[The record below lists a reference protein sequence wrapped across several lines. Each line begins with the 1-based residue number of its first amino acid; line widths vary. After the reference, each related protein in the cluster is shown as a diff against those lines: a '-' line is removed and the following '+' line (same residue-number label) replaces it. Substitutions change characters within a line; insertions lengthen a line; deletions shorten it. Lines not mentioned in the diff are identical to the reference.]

1 MVIRK
6 MRKTNNRGQMMLFG
20 LMLMVFLFFAAI
32 VLIDPL
38 KQGIDIAR
46 GSLNCG
52 SSNLTVGQ
60 SSTCLIVDAYLP
72 YFIGTVLVAGA
83 AYVFY
88 RMQS

>member
-1 MVIRK
+1 MVKRINR
-6 MRKTNNRGQMMLFG
+6 RGQTMLFG

-38 KQGIDIAR
+38 KQGIDIGRAA
-46 GSLNCG
+46 LDCG
-52 SSNLTVGQ
+52 SENLSVGQ
-60 SSTCLIVDAYLP
+60 GSTCLIVDAYLP
-72 YFIGTVLVAGA
+72 YFIGTVLVGSA